1 MTTPQT
7 EPQQKLSRNGKRP
20 VSLAGGVQATIAGTT
35 VTLKGPKGTI
45 SREFRSEVVIEQRD
59 GALVISPAKGS
70 GMLGTK
76 YQGTT
81 RATLANMVTGVV
93 TGYKR
98 SLDFRGV
105 GYRAEFKDGK
115 LKMSVGLS
123 HQPILDIPKGVNL
136 VVETIDEAGTKYPR
150 VHLDSVDKEILGQIA
165 ARIRSIRPPEPYKLK
180 GVRYTGEKLRQK
192 AGKAGKAK

>member
-1 MTTPQT
+1 MTTAQT
-7 EPQQKLSRNGKRP
+7 EEPQRLSRNGKRP
-20 VSLAGGVQATIAGTT
+20 VSLAGGIQAQISGTT
-35 VTLKGPKGTI
+35 VTLKGPKGSI
-45 SREFRSEVVIEQRD
+45 SRAFRSEVVIEQRD
-59 GALVISPAKGS
+59 GALLVSPAQGS
-70 GMLGTK
+70 GIAGTK

-81 RATLANMVTGVV
+81 RATLANMAQGVLA
-93 TGYKR
+93 GYKR

-150 VHLDSVDKEILGQIA
+150 VHLDSVDKELLGQIA